1 MWLGEGLLVGQP
13 GSPPCSLGPSEFWGR
28 VGLVACCFLQG
39 GSVPVV
45 QGGRTRCSWP
55 AGTGSLEPPGPGSS
69 LGLAGPAPHP
79 QVYRLLQSFPLVST
93 DGFFSLVKMAVT
105 CLFLFL
111 PFHPG
116 GFLTCSEMDS
126 VYDEPTG
133 PSPSL
138 AFVSPVP
145 VPWVGKRGGKAIHFP
160 LLLCVH
166 WDSQGVTE
174 VQEGDHLFGASMV
187 ASVDVWVSPCT
198 CVRRSHPCL
207 PGPPVGPLPPLL
219 PPCSPACFLLL
230 WITLHFLEFYIF

>member
-116 GFLTCSEMDS
+116 GFLTCS
-126 VYDEPTG
+126 
-133 PSPSL
+133 
-138 AFVSPVP
+138 
-145 VPWVGKRGGKAIHFP
+145 
-160 LLLCVH
+160 
-166 WDSQGVTE
+166 
-174 VQEGDHLFGASMV
+174 LFICEES
-187 ASVDVWVSPCT
+187 C
-198 CVRRSHPCL
+198 
-207 PGPPVGPLPPLL
+207 
-219 PPCSPACFLLL
+219 
-230 WITLHFLEFYIF
+230 YKN

>member
-1 MWLGEGLLVGQP
+1 MIAAHPL
-13 GSPPCSLGPSEFWGR
+13 
-28 VGLVACCFLQG
+28 
-39 GSVPVV
+39 PVV
-45 QGGRTRCSWP
+45 
-55 AGTGSLEPPGPGSS
+55 
-69 LGLAGPAPHP
+69 
-79 QVYRLLQSFPLVST
+79 
-93 DGFFSLVKMAVT
+93 
-105 CLFLFL
+105 
-111 PFHPG
+111 
-116 GFLTCSEMDS
+116 
-126 VYDEPTG
+126 TG
-133 PSPSL
+133 PSFPILQTEAEACRGSGTQSQACGCPATRVPRRALWKAGWKLDSDPAPSL
-138 AFVSPVP
+138 LCCLLGAPKAGVPFMSGTP